1 MPGKSKTAGLKFKK
15 LRGLIAAPHTPFAA
29 SGDVNLAEIRKQA
42 ELLVRHGVVGAYVC
56 GTTGEGVSCTVAERQ
71 AVLEEWVRRSRGRLS
86 LIAHV
91 GALSIRDAQ
100 ALAAHARA
108 AGADATSVVP
118 ANFFKPGSVAGL
130 VDYLSAIA
138 ACAPDLPFYYYHTT
152 MSGVV
157 LPMVPFLEAAGEKI
171 PNLAGIKWNH
181 PDLYEYQNCL
191 RACGGRYDIVWGVDE
206 FLAGAIALGARA
218 AIGSTYNY
226 AAPLYRK
233 IWKDVEAGRLREA
246 RAGMAKVCQ
255 IVDILVQYGG
265 VAAGKAMMSIHGIEA
280 GDPRPPLRALSAAEK
295 SDVVLRLKVILA
307 GDVPFGE

>member
-1 MPGKSKTAGLKFKK
+1 MPVKSKTTGWKLKK
-15 LRGLIAAPHTPFAA
+15 LRGLIAAPHTPFA
-29 SGDVNLAEIRKQA
+29 SNGDIALGQIRRQA
-42 ELLVRHGVVGAYVC
+42 ELLVQHGVAGAYVC

-71 AVLEEWVRRSRGRLS
+71 AVLEEWVRRSRGRLF

-100 ALAAHARA
+100 TLAGHAQA
-108 AGADATSVVP
+108 AGADAISVVP

-130 VDYLSAIA
+130 IDYLSPIA
-138 ACAPDLPFYYYHTT
+138 ACAPRLPFYYYHTT
-152 MSGVV
+152 MSGVT
-157 LPMVPFLEAAGEKI
+157 LPMVPFLEGAGEKI
-171 PNLAGIKWNH
+171 PNLAGIKWNN

-191 RACGGRYDIVWGVDE
+191 RARGGRYDIVWGVDE

-233 IWKDVEAGRLREA
+233 IWKNVEAGRLKEA
-246 RAGMAKVCQ
+246 RAGMAKVCR

-265 VAAGKAMMSIHGIEA
+265 VAAGKAMMAIHNIDA

-295 SDVVLRLKVILA
+295 SDVVVRLKAILA
-307 GDVPFGE
+307 GDVPFQE